1 MFRYNSE
8 HAVDEGF
15 GGQEGTLSLYSFC
28 LVLEKMLT
36 YANHVGLYAGEI
48 GATTEVPR
56 NFPQAFTY
64 LSLISACYNMDRALN
79 GMLDG

>member
-8 HAVDEGF
+8 QAADEGF
-15 GGQEGTLSLYSFC
+15 GGQEGTLSLYSFW

-36 YANHVGLYAGEI
+36 YANHVGLFAEEI

-56 NFPQAFTY
+56 SFPQTFPHP
-64 LSLISACYNMDRALN
+64 SPISACYNMDRALN
-79 GMLDG
+79 GTLDG